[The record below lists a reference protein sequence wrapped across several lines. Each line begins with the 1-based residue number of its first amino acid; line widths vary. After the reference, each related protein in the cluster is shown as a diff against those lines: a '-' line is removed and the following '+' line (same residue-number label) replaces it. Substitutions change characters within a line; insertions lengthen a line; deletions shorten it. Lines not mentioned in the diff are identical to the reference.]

1 MHRSARSA
9 KGEVSSSSRRHA
21 SPRSHHLLLAHLHLL
36 FLVGREAVLVVE
48 HGIVVPSELPVGIGW
63 TTGTSA
69 VEHRVHGV
77 AGLLVTLG
85 IHPVAGTHGPLRPE
99 LVLTR
104 LLLLLVIAGQLLMLL
119 LRGLE
124 RLL

>member
-1 MHRSARSA
+1 M
-9 KGEVSSSSRRHA
+9 
-21 SPRSHHLLLAHLHLL
+21 
-36 FLVGREAVLVVE
+36 
-48 HGIVVPSELPVGIGW
+48 
-63 TTGTSA
+63 
-69 VEHRVHGV
+69 
-77 AGLLVTLG
+77 
-85 IHPVAGTHGPLRPE
+85 RPE